1 MLNFFKDNFFKW
13 ITKRTKKVKTTNKH
27 DLKLLN
33 SKTNNFCDFFKS
45 IFFQNK
51 NFHKYFIVF
60 DFRNDRYESI
70 FKQINDEMF
79 LTTFAN

>member
-1 MLNFFKDNFFKW
+1 M
-13 ITKRTKKVKTTNKH
+13 TKRTKKIKTTNKH
-27 DLKLLN
+27 DLEFLN

-45 IFFQNK
+45 ILFQNK
-51 NFHKYFIVF
+51 NFHEYFIVF

-70 FKQINDEMF
+70 VKQINDEMF